1 MHVKVDEN
9 TRTIYIMEEYAKRG
23 MLNSDIARMIKQMG
37 YAKEVITADAA
48 EPKSIA
54 EIKREGIPRIKSA
67 RKGKDSIVQ
76 GIQFI
81 QQYHLVVD
89 DRCVKTIEELENYTY
104 KKDRQTGE
112 YTNEPVDAYNH
123 EIDAIRYALD
133 AINGGGSPKA
143 TLMPNIYI

>member
-1 MHVKVDEN
+1 
-9 TRTIYIMEEYAKRG
+9 
-23 MLNSDIARMIKQMG
+23 MLNSDIAKAIKQMG
-37 YAKEVITADAA
+37 YAKEIITADAA

-54 EIKREGIPRIKSA
+54 EIKRDGIYRIRPAK
-67 RKGKDSIVQ
+67 KGKDNIIQ
-76 GIQFI
+76 GISFM

-123 EIDAIRYALD
+123 EIDAIRYALNE
-133 AINGGGSPKA
+133 INGMASPKA
-143 TLMPNIYI
+143 TILKNIYI